1 MTLSSLAVKR
11 PVMAAVFSAL
21 IVLFGILGFQSLPL
35 RELPDVDRPV
45 VSVIVTYRGANA
57 EVVENRVTQV
67 IEDALSGI
75 AGVDE
80 IISAS
85 RDGRSNID
93 ITFSM
98 GRDIDAAA
106 NDVRGAVER
115 ARESLPDEVNPPLV
129 RKQEADARPIIWF
142 ALSSDRLTIEELTD
156 FNERYIR
163 DRFAVIDGVSQVLTG
178 GNLRYAIRIWLDPA
192 ALAAREL
199 TVSDIESALRS
210 RNVELPGGFVETPES
225 DLTVRIQ
232 RSYASP
238 QDFERMPVANVGGT
252 VIRLGELAD
261 VELSALEPRNVFRG
275 NGVSQV
281 GIGLVRQ
288 SQANDLALSRA
299 ANEEAE
305 RIRAVLPDGMEL
317 TLSSDNTIFVAESIR
332 EVWTTLLIAAF
343 LVVAVIWLFLGS
355 FRAAAIPAIVVPVC
369 LTGTFAVLAAFGYSI
384 NIVTLLALVLCIGLV
399 VDDSIVV
406 LENIQRRA
414 DLGEPP
420 MLAALRGGN
429 QVFFAVVATT
439 AVLVSV
445 FVPLIF
451 LPGVTGRI
459 FIELAVTMCGA
470 VILSSLVALTLSPM
484 MASKLIRPGGE
495 ATGLNRRVN
504 DVLDGAKLHYRRSL
518 DVVLRRPLLVLPL
531 VLAAVLGALFFFARL
546 PGELTPAEDRGSFF
560 ASFTAQEGAGF
571 DYTRAQAD
579 QVEAILMEYVE
590 AGEIERAIIR
600 IPGFGGS
607 GFGSG
612 VVFGTLTH
620 WNERRRNGP
629 AVVAEINARLAEI
642 PGLRAF
648 ATMRST
654 LAGEGAGSDLEFI
667 LSGDD
672 YAELGAFAD
681 DLVAEAMASNRGF
694 LQLASDYR
702 PTSPRLVVD
711 VDIDRAAELGV
722 TDEQVARTLE
732 THLGSRRVGQFIDR
746 GEAYDVVLQN
756 RRDARASAIDL
767 EGLYVRGTGG
777 SIVPLSNL
785 VTLTET
791 GESSERRRVNRFRS
805 VTVSATLADGYPL
818 GAAVDWLDNY
828 AAENLPETVQTSYLG
843 GAQEFLEAN
852 QAALFAFAMA
862 LLIVFLVLAAQFE
875 SLIQPLII
883 MLTVP
888 LAIAGGLFGLYIAG
902 SSLNIYSQIGLIIL
916 VGLAAKN
923 GILIVEFANQLR
935 DEGMELA
942 EATLTAAETRF
953 RPILMTGISTAAG
966 AIPLIVSSGPGSES
980 RGTIGVVIFT
990 GVLVATI
997 FTLIV
1002 IPASY
1007 AVLGRYT
1014 KTPEWTSRQLEK
1026 FSRQFDASAA
1036 TAGSGKDTRPPGAPA
1051 E

>member
-1 MTLSSLAVKR
+1 MTLPSLAVKR
-11 PVMAAVFSAL
+11 PVMAAVLSAL
-21 IVLFGILGFQSLPL
+21 IVLFGLLAFQSLPL

-80 IISAS
+80 IVSAS
-85 RDGRSNID
+85 RDGRANID

-98 GRDIDAAA
+98 NRDIDAAA

-115 ARESLPDEVNPPLV
+115 ARETLPEEINPPLV

-142 ALSSDRLTIEELTD
+142 SLTSDRMSMEELTD

-163 DRFAVIDGVSQVLTG
+163 DRFAVIDGVSQVLSG
-178 GNLRYAIRIWLDPA
+178 GNQLYAIRIWLDAP
-192 ALAAREL
+192 ALAARNL
-199 TVSDIESALRS
+199 TASDIESALRA
-210 RNVELPGGFVETPES
+210 RNVELPGGFVETPENE
-225 DLTVRIQ
+225 LTVRIQ
-232 RSYASP
+232 RAYASP
-238 QDFERMPVANVGGT
+238 EDFERMPIATAGNT
-252 VIRLGELAD
+252 VIRLGEVAD
-261 VELSALEPRNVFRG
+261 VELSALEPRNMFRG
-275 NGVSQV
+275 NGTPQV

-288 SQANDLALSRA
+288 SQANDIALSEAARA
-299 ANEEAE
+299 EAE
-305 RIRAVLPDGMEL
+305 RIRTTLPEGMEL
-317 TLSSDNTIFVAESIR
+317 ILSSDNTVFVSESIR
-332 EVWTTLLIAAF
+332 EVWRTLLLAA
-343 LVVAVIWLFLGS
+343 LMVITVIWLFLGS
-355 FRAAAIPAIVVPVC
+355 FRAASIPAVVVPVC
-369 LTGTFAVLAAFGYSI
+369 LIGTFALLAAFGFSI

-420 MLAALRGGN
+420 LLAALRGGN

-439 AVLVSV
+439 TVLVSV

-484 MASKLIRPGGE
+484 MSSKLVRPSGE
-495 ATGLNRRVN
+495 ARGLNRWVN
-504 DVLDGAKLHYRRSL
+504 GRLDSARGAYRNSL
-518 DVVLRRPLLVLPL
+518 EILLRRPVLVIPLL
-531 VLAAVLGALFFFARL
+531 LAAVLGALFFFARL
-546 PGELTPAEDRGSFF
+546 PGELTPTEDRGSFF

-571 DYTRAQAD
+571 EYTQRQAEEIER
-579 QVEAILMEYVE
+579 VLLEYVE

-612 VVFGTLTH
+612 VVFGTLVH
-620 WNERRRNGP
+620 WDERSRSGP
-629 AVVAEINARLAEI
+629 AIVAEINDRLAEI
-642 PGLRAF
+642 PGLRTF
-648 ATMRST
+648 ATMRSGFS
-654 LAGEGAGSDLEFI
+654 GEDGAGADLEFI

-672 YAELGAFAD
+672 YELLGAFAD
-681 DLVAEAMASNRGF
+681 DLVAEALSTNPGF
-694 LQLASDYR
+694 VQAASDYR

-722 TDEQVARTLE
+722 TDEQVARALE

-756 RRDARASAIDL
+756 RRDQRASATDL
-767 EGLYVRGTGG
+767 EGIYVRGDGG
-777 SIVPLSNL
+777 IIVPLSN
-785 VTLTET
+785 VVSLTET
-791 GESSERRRVNRFRS
+791 GEAAERRRVNRFRS
-805 VTVSATLADGYPL
+805 VTVSATLAEGYSL
-818 GAAVDWLDNY
+818 GAAVDWLDTY
-828 AAENLPETVQTSYLG
+828 AARNLPETVQTSYLG

-852 QAALFAFAMA
+852 QAALFAFTMA

-875 SLIQPLII
+875 SLIQPFII

-888 LAIAGGLFGLYIAG
+888 LAVAGGLFGLYMAG

-935 DEGMELA
+935 DQGMELA
-942 EATLTAAETRF
+942 EATLLAAETRF

-966 AIPLIVSSGPGSES
+966 AIPLILSSGPGSES
-980 RGTIGVVIFT
+980 RATIGVVIFT
-990 GVLVATI
+990 GVLVATL

-1002 IPASY
+1002 IPATY
-1007 AVLGRYT
+1007 AILGRYT
-1014 KTPEWTSRQLEK
+1014 RSPEWTSRQLEK
-1026 FSRQFDASAA
+1026 LSGRYDKTAA
-1036 TAGSGKDTRPPGAPA
+1036 TAGSGDPVQDPA
-1051 E
+1051 R